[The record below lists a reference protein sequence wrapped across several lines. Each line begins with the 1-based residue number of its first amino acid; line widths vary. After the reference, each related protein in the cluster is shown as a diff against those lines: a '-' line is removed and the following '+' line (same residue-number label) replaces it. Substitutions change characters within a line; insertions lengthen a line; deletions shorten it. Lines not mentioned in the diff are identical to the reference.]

1 MRFEHLIQIN
11 DPLMPLLDPITRAQL
26 WRGLVRR
33 AEEPTLF
40 VLGLESAVIHGRTD
54 AGDQIERTLD
64 FGNFQVRD
72 RVVLRS
78 MESSQTRVDA
88 CERFPSS
95 RLTIAIEEPQPELL
109 FLRFVYEFD
118 DPESA
123 GEIHAPAG
131 DADATTEGLRREAY
145 RTADLDTVARIRDL
159 ALAGELG

>member
-26 WRGLVRR
+26 WQGLVRR
-33 AEEPTLF
+33 AKDPTLF

-54 AGDQIERTLD
+54 VGDEIARTLD

-72 RVVLRS
+72 RVVLRK
-78 MESSQTRVDA
+78 MESTQTRVDA

-95 RLTIAIEEPQPELL
+95 RLTIAIEEPQPDLL

-118 DPESA
+118 DPEPA
-123 GEIHAPAG
+123 GEIRAPA
-131 DADATTEGLRREAY
+131 DPTTEGLRREAY
-145 RTADLDTVARIRDL
+145 RTADLDTVARIREL